1 MKIKE
6 KFVGYSKSIVD
17 ENNYFFMPTFT
28 RAHVGDRFVLVP
40 DNDEI
45 DMYSM
50 KEIQSYFEK
59 IETLKDD
66 DKLTFAKEMKDFCE
80 HVIVDAIVDEN
91 NRICLSSN
99 ISVIDNTVEITGS
112 GNKLIISGDFRY
124 NESLIRNKKQA

>member
-17 ENNYFFMPTFT
+17 EDNYFFMPTFT
-28 RAHVGDRFVLVP
+28 RARVGDRFVLVP

-50 KEIQSYFEK
+50 NEIQSYFEK

-66 DKLTFAKEMKDFCE
+66 DKLAFIKEMKRE
-80 HVIVDAIVDEN
+80 E
-91 NRICLSSN
+91 
-99 ISVIDNTVEITGS
+99 TVEKG
-112 GNKLIISGDFRY
+112 
-124 NESLIRNKKQA
+124 

>member
-50 KEIQSYFEK
+50 NEIQSYFEK

-66 DKLTFAKEMKDFCE
+66 DKLTFAREMKDFCE

>member
-28 RAHVGDRFVLVP
+28 RAHVGDRFVLIP

-50 KEIQSYFEK
+50 NEIQSYFEK

-66 DKLTFAKEMKDFCE
+66 DKLTFVKEMKDFCE

>member
-50 KEIQSYFEK
+50 NEIQSYFEK